1 MKKELKTKLTQ
12 ERIIEAALIEF
23 SQKGYKAFGINELC
37 KNHKISKG
45 ILYHNFSGKTEI
57 YLACVRES
65 FQKAVSIIRGES
77 GDIPSLADYMERRHR
92 FSKDFPH
99 HSHVFFEAWMTAP
112 AEIAEEV
119 AKEMDILWNAKD
131 YVYIFTPYLII
142 DHEMTLA
149 LTMAAKRGVDVRIVV
164 PKIPDKKAVYTLTES
179 YFRPLLEAGV
189 RLYRYTPGFIHA
201 KSYLA
206 DDKVGVVG
214 TINMDYRSLYLHF
227 ECGTF
232 LYEVDALKDLK
243 QDYLETFA
251 VSEEV
256 QLKELG
262 EGLLKRT
269 GQAVLRVLSPLF

>member
-77 GDIPSLADYMERRHR
+77 GDIPSLVEYVERRHR

-119 AKEMDILWNAKD
+119 EKE
-131 YVYIFTPYLII
+131 
-142 DHEMTLA
+142 
-149 LTMAAKRGVDVRIVV
+149 
-164 PKIPDKKAVYTLTES
+164 KAVFEDLNRQVSEKLLAESTLKDHISQEQALDYLTFIQQLFRS
-179 YFRPLLEAGV
+179 YYLATSGSEEAG
-189 RLYRYTPGFIHA
+189 
-201 KSYLA
+201 SLA
-206 DDKVGVVG
+206 SQYENDLQKV
-214 TINMDYRSLYLHF
+214 LHLMIYGIF
-227 ECGTF
+227 
-232 LYEVDALKDLK
+232 KD
-243 QDYLETFA
+243 
-251 VSEEV
+251 
-256 QLKELG
+256 G
-262 EGLLKRT
+262 E
-269 GQAVLRVLSPLF
+269 

>member
-65 FQKAVSIIRGES
+65 FQKAVSSIRGES
-77 GDIPSLADYMERRHR
+77 GAIPSLADYMERRHR

-119 AKEMDILWNAKD
+119 EKE
-131 YVYIFTPYLII
+131 
-142 DHEMTLA
+142 
-149 LTMAAKRGVDVRIVV
+149 
-164 PKIPDKKAVYTLTES
+164 KAVFEDLNRQVSEKLLAESTLKDHISQEQALDYLSFIQQLFRS
-179 YFRPLLEAGV
+179 Y
-189 RLYRYTPGFIHA
+189 
-201 KSYLA
+201 YLA
-206 DDKVGVVG
+206 ASGSKEP
-214 TINMDYRSLYLHF
+214 TSLASR
-227 ECGTF
+227 C
-232 LYEVDALKDLK
+232 
-243 QDYLETFA
+243 
-251 VSEEV
+251 
-256 QLKELG
+256 G
-262 EGLLKRT
+262 EGL
-269 GQAVLRVLSPLF
+269 QRVLHLMIYGIFKDGE

>member
-99 HSHVFFEAWMTAP
+99 HSHVFFEAWLTAP
-112 AEIAEEV
+112 AEIAEDVE
-119 AKEMDILWNAKD
+119 KEK
-131 YVYIFTPYLII
+131 VIFEDLNRQVS
-142 DHEMTLA
+142 EKL
-149 LTMAAKRGVDVRIVV
+149 
-164 PKIPDKKAVYTLTES
+164 LTES
-179 YFRPLLEAGV
+179 TLKDHISQEQALDYLSFIQQLFRS
-189 RLYRYTPGFIHA
+189 Y
-201 KSYLA
+201 YLA
-206 DDKVGVVG
+206 ASGSKEP
-214 TINMDYRSLYLHF
+214 TSLASQ
-227 ECGTF
+227 
-232 LYEVDALKDLK
+232 YEKDLQK
-243 QDYLETFA
+243 VLHLMIYGIFKD
-251 VSEEV
+251 
-256 QLKELG
+256 G
-262 EGLLKRT
+262 E
-269 GQAVLRVLSPLF
+269 

>member
-77 GDIPSLADYMERRHR
+77 GDIPSLVEYVERRHR

-119 AKEMDILWNAKD
+119 EKE
-131 YVYIFTPYLII
+131 
-142 DHEMTLA
+142 
-149 LTMAAKRGVDVRIVV
+149 
-164 PKIPDKKAVYTLTES
+164 KAVFEDLNRQVSEKLLAESTLKDHISQEQALDYLTFIQQLFRS
-179 YFRPLLEAGV
+179 YYLAASGSEEAG
-189 RLYRYTPGFIHA
+189 
-201 KSYLA
+201 SLA
-206 DDKVGVVG
+206 SQYENDLQKV
-214 TINMDYRSLYLHF
+214 LHLMIYGIF
-227 ECGTF
+227 
-232 LYEVDALKDLK
+232 KDGK
-243 QDYLETFA
+243 W
-251 VSEEV
+251 
-256 QLKELG
+256 
-262 EGLLKRT
+262 
-269 GQAVLRVLSPLF
+269 

>member
-1 MKKELKTKLTQ
+1 MKNELKTKLTQ

-77 GDIPSLADYMERRHR
+77 GDIPSLVEYVERRHR

-119 AKEMDILWNAKD
+119 EKE
-131 YVYIFTPYLII
+131 
-142 DHEMTLA
+142 
-149 LTMAAKRGVDVRIVV
+149 
-164 PKIPDKKAVYTLTES
+164 KAVFEDLNRQVSEKLLAESTLKDHISQEQALDYLTFIQQLFRS
-179 YFRPLLEAGV
+179 YYLAASGSEEAG
-189 RLYRYTPGFIHA
+189 
-201 KSYLA
+201 SLA
-206 DDKVGVVG
+206 SQYENDLQKV
-214 TINMDYRSLYLHF
+214 LHLMIYGIF
-227 ECGTF
+227 
-232 LYEVDALKDLK
+232 KD
-243 QDYLETFA
+243 
-251 VSEEV
+251 
-256 QLKELG
+256 G
-262 EGLLKRT
+262 E
-269 GQAVLRVLSPLF
+269 

>member
-77 GDIPSLADYMERRHR
+77 GDIPSLVEYVERRHR

-119 AKEMDILWNAKD
+119 EKE
-131 YVYIFTPYLII
+131 
-142 DHEMTLA
+142 
-149 LTMAAKRGVDVRIVV
+149 
-164 PKIPDKKAVYTLTES
+164 KAVFEDLNRQVSEKLLAESTLKDHISQEQALDYLTFIQQLFRS
-179 YFRPLLEAGV
+179 YYLAASGSEEAG
-189 RLYRYTPGFIHA
+189 
-201 KSYLA
+201 SLA
-206 DDKVGVVG
+206 SQYENDLQKV
-214 TINMDYRSLYLHF
+214 LHLMIY
-227 ECGTF
+227 GI
-232 LYEVDALKDLK
+232 LKDEK
-243 QDYLETFA
+243 
-251 VSEEV
+251 
-256 QLKELG
+256 
-262 EGLLKRT
+262 
-269 GQAVLRVLSPLF
+269 

>member
-65 FQKAVSIIRGES
+65 FQKAVSSIRGES
-77 GDIPSLADYMERRHR
+77 GAIPSLADYMERRHR

-119 AKEMDILWNAKD
+119 EKE
-131 YVYIFTPYLII
+131 
-142 DHEMTLA
+142 
-149 LTMAAKRGVDVRIVV
+149 
-164 PKIPDKKAVYTLTES
+164 KAVFEDLNRQVSEKLLAESTLKDHISQEQSLDYLSFIQQLFRS
-179 YFRPLLEAGV
+179 Y
-189 RLYRYTPGFIHA
+189 
-201 KSYLA
+201 YLA
-206 DDKVGVVG
+206 ASGSKEPTSLASQYENDLQKV
-214 TINMDYRSLYLHF
+214 LHLMIY
-227 ECGTF
+227 GI
-232 LYEVDALKDLK
+232 LKD
-243 QDYLETFA
+243 
-251 VSEEV
+251 EE
-256 QLKELG
+256 
-262 EGLLKRT
+262 
-269 GQAVLRVLSPLF
+269 

>member
-77 GDIPSLADYMERRHR
+77 GDIPSLVEYVERRHR

-119 AKEMDILWNAKD
+119 EKE
-131 YVYIFTPYLII
+131 
-142 DHEMTLA
+142 
-149 LTMAAKRGVDVRIVV
+149 
-164 PKIPDKKAVYTLTES
+164 KAVFEDLNRQVSEKLLAESTLKDHISQEQALDYLTFIQQLFQS
-179 YFRPLLEAGV
+179 YYLAASGSEEAG
-189 RLYRYTPGFIHA
+189 
-201 KSYLA
+201 SLA
-206 DDKVGVVG
+206 SQYENDLQKV
-214 TINMDYRSLYLHF
+214 LHLMIYGIF
-227 ECGTF
+227 
-232 LYEVDALKDLK
+232 KD
-243 QDYLETFA
+243 
-251 VSEEV
+251 
-256 QLKELG
+256 G
-262 EGLLKRT
+262 E
-269 GQAVLRVLSPLF
+269 